1 MQMSGGDANVP
12 GAPGNLAGMAMMGMG
27 PSGGMGYLA
36 PPYNNNMQAMFG
48 ALTPMDMKRMY
59 AQGPMMGMGG
69 MPPMGPMGPMGP
81 TGPMGRMGPMGPEGM
96 GDEEMA

>member
-1 MQMSGGDANVP
+1 MQMSGGDANMP
-12 GAPGNLAGMAMMGMG
+12 GAPGNLAGMAMAMG

-48 ALTPMDMKRMY
+48 ALTPMDMKRTY

-69 MPPMGPMGPMGP
+69 MPPMGPMGA
-81 TGPMGRMGPMGPEGM
+81 TGPMGRMGPMGREGM
-96 GDEEMA
+96 DDEQMA